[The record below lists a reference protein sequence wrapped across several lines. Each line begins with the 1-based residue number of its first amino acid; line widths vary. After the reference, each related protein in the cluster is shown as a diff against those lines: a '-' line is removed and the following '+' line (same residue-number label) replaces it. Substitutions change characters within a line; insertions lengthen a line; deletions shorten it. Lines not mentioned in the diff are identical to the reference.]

1 MDERGDAVLVA
12 LARAGDKAAF
22 GLLIERYHPMARRV
36 ATGVVADGEVAREL
50 AQEAMLQA
58 FLSLERLRDPER
70 FQSWLYG
77 IVLNVCRSYLRDR
90 DTSFLSLEA
99 LAGGLRFEAVSL
111 AGIEPDPQ
119 EVAEAQELHRTVLG
133 AVESLS
139 PRNRA
144 ATLLFYYDQLSV
156 REIAAT
162 LGASVAAV
170 KVRLHRS
177 REHLRELL
185 LPVYSE
191 TSRPIQQDEEV
202 KKMVKVTIAD
212 IAPREGKDPTTGEST
227 RLHVVILLD
236 REGGRV
242 LPIWI
247 GPSEGEAIAMGLKDY
262 PVPRP
267 LTHGFLANVIDA
279 IGATVEEV
287 RVEALREDTFYA
299 VVKLCSG
306 KTVRELDARPSDAL
320 ALAVLT
326 GSPIY
331 VAEEVIEKAGIKLD
345 EKVGEEQPLRKGL
358 FAVQDLLKDLDERE
372 AKWVPMTAEEKRE
385 ALAQRKERQA
395 EWSRMTEEER
405 QQARAKIAHE
415 QPKGVFDY
423 LFGGEGEES
432 EA

>member
-1 MDERGDAVLVA
+1 MRMDEKGDAGLVD
-12 LARAGDKAAF
+12 LARYGDKAAF
-22 GLLIERYHPMARRV
+22 GLLIERYHRMARRV
-36 ATGVVADGEVAREL
+36 AAGVVADDEVARAL

-58 FLSLERLRDPER
+58 YLSLDRLRDAER
-70 FQSWLYG
+70 FQGWLYG

-99 LAGGLRFEAVSL
+99 LTGGLRFEAVSL
-111 AGIEPDPQ
+111 AGVEPDPQ
-119 EVAEAQELHRTVLG
+119 EVAEAQELHRTVLR

-162 LGASVAAV
+162 LGASIAAV

-177 REHLRELL
+177 REQLRELL
-185 LPVYSE
+185 LPAYADMAG
-191 TSRPIQQDEEV
+191 PIPHEREGN
-202 KKMVKVTIAD
+202 KMVKVTIAD
-212 IAPREGKDPTTGEST
+212 IAPREGKDPTTGENT

-247 GPSEGEAIAMGLKDY
+247 GPSEGIAIALGLKDY

-267 LTHGFLANVIDA
+267 LTHAFLANVIDA

-287 RVEALREDTFYA
+287 RVDALREDTFYA
-299 VVKLCSG
+299 VVKLRSG

-331 VAEEVIEKAGIKLD
+331 AAEEVIEKAGAKL
-345 EKVGEEQPLRKGL
+345 EGEIG
-358 FAVQDLLKDLDERE
+358 
-372 AKWVPMTAEEKRE
+372 EKRP
-385 ALAQRKERQA
+385 LQKGIGQIFKDMDERQA
-395 EWSRMTEEER
+395 KWRGMTEDEKQEER
-405 QQARAKIAHE
+405 AKMAHST
-415 QPKGVFDY
+415 QYAKDAY
-423 LFGGEGEES
+423 ADLFGVEGEDS
-432 EA
+432 DADAR

>member
-1 MDERGDAVLVA
+1 MDEREDAGLVS
-12 LARAGDKAAF
+12 LARSGDKDAF
-22 GLLIERYHPMARRV
+22 GLLIERYHQMARRV
-36 ATGVVADGEVAREL
+36 AAGVVADGGVAREL

-58 FLSLERLRDPER
+58 YLSLDRLRDPER

-77 IVLNVCRSYLRDR
+77 IVLNVCRGYLRDR

-99 LAGGLRFEAVSL
+99 LAGGLRFEAVPF

-119 EVAEAQELHRTVLG
+119 EVAEAQELHRTVLK

-144 ATLLFYYDQLSV
+144 ARLLFYYDQLSV

-177 REHLRELL
+177 REQLRELL

-191 TSRPIQQDEEV
+191 MNGPIPQNEEV
-202 KKMVKVTIAD
+202 RVMVKVTIAD
-212 IAPREGKDPTTGEST
+212 IAPRERKHPKTGEST

-247 GPSEGEAIAMGLKDY
+247 GPSEGEAIAMGLKEY

-267 LTHGFLANVIDA
+267 LTHAFLANVIDA

-299 VVKLCSG
+299 VVKLRSG
-306 KTVRELDARPSDAL
+306 KSLREVDARPSDAL

-331 VAEEVIEKAGIKLD
+331 AAEEVIEKAGIQL
-345 EKVGEEQPLRKGL
+345 EAEAGEERPPQKGP
-358 FAVQDLLKDLDERE
+358 FAVQDILKDLDERG
-372 AKWVPMTAEEKRE
+372 AKWVPMTADEKRE
-385 ALAQRKERQA
+385 A
-395 EWSRMTEEER
+395 
-405 QQARAKIAHE
+405 RAKMAQSTQYARDAAQE
-415 QPKGVFDY
+415 
-423 LFGGEGEES
+423 LFGAEGEES
-432 EA
+432 DAGAE